1 MKEKCVTFCF
11 ITLNAKISQKS
22 LVEGW
27 VFFAEVRSLP
37 SKFIFTHFVSCWNRI
52 AKQFKTLDPRKWEYM
67 KAIYLSF
74 NWVNY
79 SWTRGF
85 ELVTRGF
92 GLVTH
97 EFELVT
103 RGFELVTP
111 GFEFVTSRFQ
121 LALFNFN
128 LGF

>member
-22 LVEGW
+22 LVEWW

-111 GFEFVTSRFQ
+111 GFELVTSRFQ